1 MLIGIEYC
9 HQKNITHRDI
19 KLENILLDE
28 NKNIKIIDFGF
39 STCCSHEKKE
49 KIFCGTPSYMSPEIV
64 SRVEYAGPQVDIW
77 ALGVVLYVLL
87 CGCYPFKAK
96 TDKELFKKIQHGQF
110 IFPSHIS
117 QGARSLILRML
128 KLDPLKRPAIDDILK
143 DN

>member
-1 MLIGIEYC
+1 
-9 HQKNITHRDI
+9 
-19 KLENILLDE
+19 
-28 NKNIKIIDFGF
+28 
-39 STCCSHEKKE
+39 
-49 KIFCGTPSYMSPEIV
+49 MSPEIV